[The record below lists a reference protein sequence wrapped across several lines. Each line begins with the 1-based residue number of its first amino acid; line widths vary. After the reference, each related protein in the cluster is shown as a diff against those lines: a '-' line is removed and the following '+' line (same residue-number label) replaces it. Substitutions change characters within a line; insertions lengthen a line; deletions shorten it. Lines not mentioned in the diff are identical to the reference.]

1 MLRRR
6 KNTFVFLYRLLRP
19 HKEDFETAGLSAKDP
34 FSTVSVND
42 HVTYGSRGYASSY
55 ISCSKSP
62 EAVED
67 FASKSITHP
76 QTIVKIQI
84 DPDDPSIE
92 IIDLTDRWTLD
103 EHVYVES
110 GRNFAR
116 KFDEVLIK
124 GHIPPECIS
133 VLPIEDLF

>member
-1 MLRRR
+1 ML
-6 KNTFVFLYRLLRP
+6 VLYRLLRP
-19 HKEDFETAGLSAKDP
+19 EEEENFKTDGLSAKDIN
-34 FSTVSVND
+34 STVSVND
-42 HVTYGSRGYASSY
+42 HVTNGSRGPPSKY
-55 ISCSKSP
+55 ISCSKSE
-62 EAVED
+62 EAIMD
-67 FASKSITHP
+67 FASKSITQP

-92 IIDLTDRWTLD
+92 IIDLTDRGTLD

>member
-1 MLRRR
+1 ML
-6 KNTFVFLYRLLRP
+6 VLYRLLRP
-19 HKEDFETAGLSAKDP
+19 EEEKNFMTDGLSAKDVN
-34 FSTVSVND
+34 STVSVND
-42 HVTYGSRGYASSY
+42 HVTNGSRGPPSKY
-55 ISCSKSP
+55 ISCSKSE
-62 EAVED
+62 EAIMD
-67 FASKSITHP
+67 FASKSITQP

-103 EHVYVES
+103 KHVYVES

>member
-1 MLRRR
+1 MLQRR

-19 HKEDFETAGLSAKDP
+19 HKEDFETAGLSAKDS

-62 EAVED
+62 EGVED
-67 FASKSITHP
+67 FATKSITHP

-84 DPDDPSIE
+84 DPYDPSIE
-92 IIDLTDRWTLD
+92 IIDLTDPWTLD
-103 EHVYVES
+103 ELVYDER

-116 KFDEVLIK
+116 RFEEVLIE
-124 GHIPPECIS
+124 GYNPPECIS
-133 VLPIEDLF
+133 IFSIKY

>member
-1 MLRRR
+1 M
-6 KNTFVFLYRLLRP
+6 T
-19 HKEDFETAGLSAKDP
+19 DGLSAKDIN
-34 FSTVSVND
+34 STVSVND
-42 HVTYGSRGYASSY
+42 HVTNGSRGPPSKY
-55 ISCSKSP
+55 ISCSKSE
-62 EAVED
+62 EAIMD
-67 FASKSITHP
+67 FASKSITQP

-84 DPDDPSIE
+84 DPNDPSIE